1 KQRDLPFKIRL
12 WYQQD
17 GICIYTGKVISMV
30 DLVNYPNKFEID
42 HIIPKSISL
51 DDGMNNKVLCYHNV
65 NQLKGQKTP
74 FNAFSITTGD
84 INYEE
89 IKARSAKLLKAKKIT
104 RIKHDLLTFE
114 EDINKFEVRQKFIN
128 RNLND
133 TRYASRA
140 LLNGLQQYMKE
151 KDKNTVIHVVR
162 GKFTHQIRKHWKLIK
177 DRDESFDHHAVDATI
192 VAASYMLGQSEDTI

>member
-1 KQRDLPFKIRL
+1 
-12 WYQQD
+12 
-17 GICIYTGKVISMV
+17 
-30 DLVNYPNKFEID
+30 
-42 HIIPKSISL
+42 
-51 DDGMNNKVLCYHNV
+51 
-65 NQLKGQKTP
+65 
-74 FNAFSITTGD
+74 
-84 INYEE
+84 
-89 IKARSAKLLKAKKIT
+89 AKLLKAKKIT

-192 VAASYMLGQSEDTI
+192 VAASYMLGQSEDTIRNPFLQRLNKDRKNTWKIIDNKKFDKDVYKLPWNGFLNDLS